1 MHFLERVL
9 ERHRRNYF
17 VWMYRNKLYK
27 LWLKAFGSAV
37 IKEEVKLLHSW
48 LGRNPN
54 DYSAYSWLISVA
66 KSL

>member
-1 MHFLERVL
+1 
-9 ERHRRNYF
+9 
-17 VWMYRNKLYK
+17 MYRNKLFK
-27 LWLKAFGSAV
+27 LWLKAYGSVV

-66 KSL
+66 KGL